1 MNDNFT
7 PGNQDD
13 ELPFEFQRKKVAEDK
28 QAANWSAIE
37 SVIKQEAPVY
47 RVMWKR
53 NLMVAASLLFLA
65 SAGLWYFQSTKTGD
79 TNDYKT
85 KFAQVKHITL
95 PDGSKVTLN
104 ANSEL
109 KIALDWSD
117 KGDRQVWLDGEA
129 YFEVEK
135 KPATH
140 QKFVVHAKD
149 IDVEVLGTKF
159 NVNTRH
165 EKSVVALEEGKIR
178 LSLKGA
184 TKAVLQKKIKQDV
197 IEMKPGEVIK
207 LDTASGIDLLE
218 EKNINFHSGWA
229 RNEFHFDNTSL
240 KEIAVMIND
249 VYGYKVETTD
259 EQLMQ
264 RSISGDLR
272 AANLQELVSVLQLAF
287 KLKMSIE
294 NKTIKISQL

>member
-13 ELPFEFQRKKVAEDK
+13 ELPFEFQRKKITEGK
-28 QAANWSAIE
+28 QAASWRAIE
-37 SVIKQEAPVY
+37 SVIKQDAPVY
-47 RVMWKR
+47 RISWKR
-53 NLMVAASLLFLA
+53 NLMIAASLLLLV
-65 SAGLWYFQSTKTGD
+65 SAGVWYFQSIKAGD
-79 TNDYKT
+79 TNVYKT

-165 EKSVVALEEGKIR
+165 EKSVVALEEGKIK

-197 IEMKPGEVIK
+197 IEMKPGEVVK
-207 LDTASGIDLLE
+207 LDTASGVNLLE

-240 KEIAVMIND
+240 REISTMIND
-249 VYGYKVETTD
+249 VYGYTVETTD
-259 EQLMQ
+259 DQLLK
-264 RSISGDLR
+264 RSITGDLR
-272 AANLQELVSVLQLAF
+272 AANLQELVNVLQLAF
-287 KLKMSIE
+287 KLKMTIE